1 MTLLNE
7 KTVILID
14 NRERDSGIPD
24 ILKEKGIPILFENLE
39 IGDYIIGDLIIER
52 KTSKDFI
59 ASVFDGRIFQQTN
72 KITSYTNR
80 AILLIEGN
88 LNKEVEYLKNKNS
101 IYGTLLVLA
110 LSYNLKI
117 IYSSDIKESA
127 NILEI
132 IYKHGKYYKIEK
144 FLLIKQKRIPN
155 NTYQQQL
162 NIIASIP
169 HIGEKYAERLLKNFK
184 TIKNIINAS
193 PQEISSKANIPYKTS
208 IKIWRILNE
217 EYKL

>member
-14 NRERDSGIPD
+14 NREKDSGIPEL
-24 ILKEKGIPILFENLE
+24 LKEKRIPILFENLE

-59 ASVFDGRIFQQTN
+59 ASVFDGRIFQQAN

-101 IYGTLLVLA
+101 IYGILLSLA
-110 LSYNLKI
+110 LSYNFKI
-117 IYSSDIKESA
+117 IYSNDIEESA

-132 IYKHGKYYKIEK
+132 IYKHGKYHKVENIH
-144 FLLIKQKRIPN
+144 LIKQKRIAN
-155 NTYQQQL
+155 DINKQKL

-169 HIGEKYAERLLKNFK
+169 FIGEKYAERLLKNFK

-193 PQEISSKANIPYKTS
+193 PQELSLKAKIPYKTS
-208 IKIWRILNE
+208 IKIWKILNE
-217 EYKL
+217 EYKR

>member
-1 MTLLNE
+1 
-7 KTVILID
+7 
-14 NRERDSGIPD
+14 
-24 ILKEKGIPILFENLE
+24 LKDKGTPVLFENLE
-39 IGDYIIGDLIIER
+39 IGDYIIGDLVIER

-59 ASVFDGRIFQQTN
+59 TSVFDRRIFQQAN
-72 KITSYTNR
+72 KITSYTSK

-88 LNKEVEYLKNKNS
+88 LNNELEYIKNKNS
-101 IYGTLLVLA
+101 IYGTLLSLA

-117 IYSSDIKESA
+117 VYSSDIKESA

-132 IYKHGKYYKIEK
+132 IYKHGKYYKIENIH
-144 FLLIKQKRIPN
+144 LIKQKRISN
-155 NTYQQQL
+155 DINRQKL

-169 HIGEKYAERLLKNFK
+169 YIGEKYAERLLKSFK

-193 PQEISSKANIPYKTS
+193 PQELSLKAKIPYKTS

-217 EYKL
+217 EYKG

>member
-7 KTVILID
+7 KIILID
-14 NRERDSGIPD
+14 NREKDSGIPN
-24 ILKEKGIPILFENLE
+24 ILKDKNIPILFENLE
-39 IGDYIIGDLIIER
+39 IGDYIIGDIIIER

-59 ASVFDGRIFQQTN
+59 ASVFDGRIFQQAN
-72 KITSYTNR
+72 KITSFTNK
-80 AILLIEGN
+80 AILLIEGLLQN
-88 LNKEVEYLKNKNS
+88 ELEYVKNKNS
-101 IYGTLLVLA
+101 IYGTLLSLA
-110 LSYNLKI
+110 LSYNFKI
-117 IYSSDIKESA
+117 IYSNSIEETS

-132 IYKHGKYYKIEK
+132 IYKHGKYYKIER

-169 HIGEKYAERLLKNFK
+169 YIGEKYAERLLKNFK

-193 PQEISSKANIPYKTS
+193 PQELSLKAKIPYKTS
-208 IKIWRILNE
+208 IKIWKILNE
-217 EYKL
+217 EYKR

>member
-14 NRERDSGIPD
+14 NREKDSGIPNL
-24 ILKEKGIPILFENLE
+24 LKEKGIPILFENLE

-59 ASVFDGRIFQQTN
+59 ASIFDGRIFQQAN
-72 KITSYTNR
+72 KITSFTNK

-88 LNKEVEYLKNKNS
+88 LNDELEYLKNKNS
-101 IYGTLLVLA
+101 IHGTLLSLA
-110 LSYNLKI
+110 LSYNFKI
-117 IYSSDIKESA
+117 IYSNDIEESA

-132 IYKHGKYYKIEK
+132 IYKHGKYHKVESIH
-144 FLLIKQKRIPN
+144 LIKQKRISN
-155 NTYQQQL
+155 DINKQKL

-169 HIGEKYAERLLKNFK
+169 FIGEKYAERLLKNFK
-184 TIKNIINAS
+184 TIKNVINAS
-193 PQEISSKANIPYKTS
+193 PQELSLKAKIPYKTS
-208 IKIWRILNE
+208 IKIWKILNE
-217 EYKL
+217 EYKG